1 MRTGRVVGH
10 IVAAKR
16 LWDTPSGALLVVEL
30 YPPPAQGE
38 DRDKETPRPVPSNA
52 PAQKDDVR
60 RVQSEKRPQK
70 DHAPPVH
77 DEEPAQQ
84 GTTGSR
90 RRRLVALDT
99 LGCGLDEHVLVATGP
114 AVTAWFAG
122 KPPPVDALIIA
133 SLPDAKGS

>member
-30 YPPPAQGE
+30 YPPPARGE
-38 DRDKETPRPVPSNA
+38 
-52 PAQKDDVR
+52 DDVR

-70 DHAPPVH
+70 DHAPSVH

-84 GTTGSR
+84 GTGSL

-99 LGCGLDEHVLVATGP
+99 LGCGLDEHVLVATGS